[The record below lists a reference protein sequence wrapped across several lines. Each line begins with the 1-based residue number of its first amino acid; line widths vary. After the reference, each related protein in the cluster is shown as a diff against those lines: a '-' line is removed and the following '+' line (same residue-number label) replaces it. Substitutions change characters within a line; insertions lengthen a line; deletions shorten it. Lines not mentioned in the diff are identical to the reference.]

1 MYKQYTMQLITLIL
15 LGITAG
21 LLSGMFGVG
30 GGVIIVPAMVL
41 LFGMTQQS
49 AVGTSLIALLLPVGV
64 LGVIEYYRAGKITS
78 ENIWIGLVIALGL
91 FLGAFFG
98 AKIAAQLSSDML
110 RKAFAVFM
118 GIVALQMWFK

>member
-1 MYKQYTMQLITLIL
+1 MHYVALIAIGTV
-15 LGITAG
+15 AG

-49 AVGTSLIALLLPVGV
+49 AVATSLIALLLPVGV
-64 LGVIEYYRAGKITS
+64 LGVTEYYRAGKIST
-78 ENIWIGLVIALGL
+78 ENIWIGLIIAAGL
-91 FLGAFFG
+91 FAGAFFG
-98 AKIAAQLSSDML
+98 AKIAANLSSDML
-110 RKAFAVFM
+110 RKAFAIFM